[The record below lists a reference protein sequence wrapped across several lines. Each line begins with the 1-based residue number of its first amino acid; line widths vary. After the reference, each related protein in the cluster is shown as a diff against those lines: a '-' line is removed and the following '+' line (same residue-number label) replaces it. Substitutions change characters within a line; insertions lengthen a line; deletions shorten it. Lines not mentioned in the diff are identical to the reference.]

1 MTKLI
6 DSLCV
11 VSTRGYAGRIKD
23 SIDDDKARRG
33 KVLAELKELLKSVP
47 YDKIVEALDY
57 FMSPE
62 EVAKFTKLI
71 REFYGLDYNHDG
83 EIEDSKDEEM
93 TRRKSAMSEL
103 SKLRE
108 SVSDKDIVEALVKV
122 SSSEDLF
129 DLIDR
134 LRSNFSIKK
143 PSEHDEK
150 SSKRKVSDAA
160 YNPKFEKI
168 RKILS
173 DTTIVEE
180 LSHYMSSDELEEFT
194 ETLSRNYDID
204 LDSEVLDSSDSSR
217 KEEVYS
223 YLEENEDEDIED
235 KIESVTNILFGG
247 TPDFF
252 NKVNWVSSSLLPNT
266 LDPSEYAVLHVEP
279 EAEGKV
285 ALRLDTVYDDPK
297 QLEWISAEVAD
308 IIGVD
313 DSVVPKAGYFLINS
327 DGDLKYL
334 GYSAKDFDRWVNGES
349 SKK

>member
-1 MTKLI
+1 MAKLI

-23 SIDDDKARRG
+23 SIDDDEYRQFDRFNDLREVVSDKEIVDVLPSYMG
-33 KVLAELKELLKSVP
+33 GYEINKFVDKV
-47 YDKIVEALDY
+47 
-57 FMSPE
+57 
-62 EVAKFTKLI
+62 
-71 REFYGLDYNHDG
+71 RNFYGLEQNHDG

-143 PSEHDEK
+143 PSDHDEK

-160 YNPKFEKI
+160 YNPKFEKL
-168 RKILS
+168 RKVLS

-235 KIESVTNILFGG
+235 KIESVTNILFGD

-285 ALRLDTVYDDPK
+285 ALRLDTIYDDPK

-313 DSVVPKAGYFLINS
+313 DSVVPKAGYFLVNS
-327 DGDLKYL
+327 DGDIKYL
-334 GYSAKDFDRWVNGES
+334 GYSAKDFDNWVRRES

>member
-23 SIDDDKARRG
+23 SIDDDEYRQFDRFNDLREVVSDKEIVDVLPSYMG
-33 KVLAELKELLKSVP
+33 GYEINKFVDKV
-47 YDKIVEALDY
+47 
-57 FMSPE
+57 
-62 EVAKFTKLI
+62 
-71 REFYGLDYNHDG
+71 RNFYGLEQNHDG

-143 PSEHDEK
+143 PSDHDEK

-160 YNPKFEKI
+160 YNPKFEKL
-168 RKILS
+168 RKVLS

-180 LSHYMSSDELEEFT
+180 LSHYISSDELEEFT

-204 LDSEVLDSSDSSR
+204 LDSEVLDSSGSSR

-235 KIESVTNILFGG
+235 KIESVTNILFGD

-313 DSVVPKAGYFLINS
+313 DSVVPKAGYFLVNS
-327 DGDLKYL
+327 DGDIKYL
-334 GYSAKDFDRWVNGES
+334 GYSAKDFDRWVDGES

>member
-23 SIDDDKARRG
+23 SIDDDEYRQFDRFNDLREVVSDKEIVDVLPSYMG
-33 KVLAELKELLKSVP
+33 GYEINKFVDKV
-47 YDKIVEALDY
+47 
-57 FMSPE
+57 
-62 EVAKFTKLI
+62 
-71 REFYGLDYNHDG
+71 RNFYGLEQNHDG

-143 PSEHDEK
+143 PSDHDEK

-160 YNPKFEKI
+160 YNPKFEKL
-168 RKILS
+168 REVLS

-194 ETLSRNYDID
+194 ETLTRNYDID
-204 LDSEVLDSSDSSR
+204 L
-217 KEEVYS
+217 EEV
-223 YLEENEDEDIED
+223 ED
-235 KIESVTNILFGG
+235 
-247 TPDFF
+247 
-252 NKVNWVSSSLLPNT
+252 
-266 LDPSEYAVLHVEP
+266 
-279 EAEGKV
+279 
-285 ALRLDTVYDDPK
+285 
-297 QLEWISAEVAD
+297 
-308 IIGVD
+308 
-313 DSVVPKAGYFLINS
+313 
-327 DGDLKYL
+327 
-334 GYSAKDFDRWVNGES
+334 SAK
-349 SKK
+349 